1 MAGRTL
7 LQHALPITFGQ
18 KAAGWMTGLDEAAAR
33 LEEVRRTRLAAQL
46 GGAAGTL
53 ASLGADGPAVLAFL
67 AEDLGLADPAMPWHT
82 DRTRI
87 ADLAGALG
95 TVAGAI
101 GKAAGDVVLLA
112 QTEVGEV
119 REGVAG
125 RGGSSTLPHKR
136 NPVAAVLARAGADQ
150 APGLV
155 ATLLASMAQEHER
168 AAGAWHAEWRPLSAL
183 LLSTGSAAV
192 WLRDCLEHLEVD
204 VATMRANLDLTG
216 GLLLAERVTT
226 ALTPDLGRLAAHE
239 IVESV
244 SAEVSADR
252 SFADALSGHP
262 EVKEHLSAEQ
272 IAELLDPSGYLG
284 SAETFVDRAVAA
296 HARRR
301 TGGGT

>member
-1 MAGRTL
+1 
-7 LQHALPITFGQ
+7 
-18 KAAGWMTGLDEAAAR
+18 
-33 LEEVRRTRLAAQL
+33 
-46 GGAAGTL
+46 
-53 ASLGADGPAVLAFL
+53 
-67 AEDLGLADPAMPWHT
+67 MPWHA

-168 AAGAWHAEWRPLSAL
+168 AAG
-183 LLSTGSAAV
+183 
-192 WLRDCLEHLEVD
+192 
-204 VATMRANLDLTG
+204 
-216 GLLLAERVTT
+216 
-226 ALTPDLGRLAAHE
+226 
-239 IVESV
+239 
-244 SAEVSADR
+244 
-252 SFADALSGHP
+252 
-262 EVKEHLSAEQ
+262 
-272 IAELLDPSGYLG
+272 
-284 SAETFVDRAVAA
+284 
-296 HARRR
+296 
-301 TGGGT
+301 